1 MAASGGSPRSMDPT
15 IMQPAPTPGGRR
27 RLINEGQTL
36 ICSDERSDWPSSA
49 FPWPATFAAGAS
61 VSSPSDIAIGLR
73 LLQVTATTTTS
84 AATTAIVIRSG
95 VLVLVPVLHSTT
107 AGAISSATRFIT
119 LITGMISGPAASLNR
134 SPTVSPAAVSAFEDE
149 PLP

>member
-27 RLINEGQTL
+27 RLTNEGQTL

-61 VSSPSDIAIGLR
+61 GSSPSDIAIGLF
-73 LLQVTATTTTS
+73 LLYLAATTPSNPAATTTL
-84 AATTAIVIRSG
+84 IFHGG
-95 VLVLVPVLHSTT
+95 VVSSPQLPPPVTCES
-107 AGAISSATRFIT
+107 
-119 LITGMISGPAASLNR
+119 
-134 SPTVSPAAVSAFEDE
+134 
-149 PLP
+149 